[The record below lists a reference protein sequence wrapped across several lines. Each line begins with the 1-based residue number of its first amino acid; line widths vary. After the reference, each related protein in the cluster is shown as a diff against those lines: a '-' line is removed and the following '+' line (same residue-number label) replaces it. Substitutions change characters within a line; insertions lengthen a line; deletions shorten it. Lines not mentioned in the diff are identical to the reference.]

1 MSNTTTIKLL
11 EDSDAAIGVS
21 SDGGAAAL
29 SFENLDSVRW
39 LQVGPAKMRE
49 LASALVVA
57 ADQVEAAA

>member
-1 MSNTTTIKLL
+1 MNNTTTIKLL

-21 SDGGAAAL
+21 FDGGAAAL

-57 ADQVEAAA
+57 ADEVESGA